1 VVVAALDDVAGGKPR
16 AEALVDRAMGHRML
30 GRLAAITLKAPL
42 RVLAYHAVLDP
53 AGFEAQMEHLV
64 ERYRPVSSEQV
75 VRWLDGATLLPG
87 AVWVTFDDG
96 DPTVVERGLPILSR
110 LGIPAT
116 MFICPGVIDT
126 DRPYWW
132 EIIDQI
138 SPIEVARLKGVPNA
152 ERIARTEEVANQLR
166 EERGADLSRRQLSS
180 EKLQQWLEAGGDVG
194 NHTWDHPIMDRCEPE
209 EQERQIRTAHD
220 WIMDRVRPARLLYA
234 HPNGNAVAHSD
245 SVLAALG
252 YDLSVMFDHRIA
264 SVRTRT
270 RLSRLRTNAD
280 SDLTRFRAI
289 VSGVH
294 PTVHRLRG
302 GR

>member
-1 VVVAALDDVAGGKPR
+1 M
-16 AEALVDRAMGHRML
+16 DRALGHRMVA
-30 GRLAAITLKAPL
+30 RLAAITLKAPL
-42 RVLAYHAVLDP
+42 RVLAYHAILDQD
-53 AGFEAQMEHLV
+53 GFEAQMEHLV
-64 ERYRPVSSEQV
+64 ERYHPISSEQV
-75 VRWLDGATLLPG
+75 VRWLDGGSLAPG

-96 DPTVVERGLPILSR
+96 DPTVVENGLPILSR

-132 EIIDQI
+132 DIIDQI
-138 SPIEVARLKGVPNA
+138 SSAEVARLKAVPNV
-152 ERIARTEEVANQLR
+152 ERVARTEEVANQLR
-166 EERGADLSRRQLSS
+166 EVHGVDVSRRQLTS
-180 EKLQQWLEAGGDVG
+180 EQLQSWLEAGGDVG
-194 NHTWDHPIMDRCEPE
+194 NHTWDHPMMDRCDPD

-220 WIMDRVRPARLLYA
+220 WIMDRVRPAQLLYA
-234 HPNGNAVAHSD
+234 YPNGNAVAHSD
-245 SVLAALG
+245 SVLAELG
-252 YDLSVMFDHRIA
+252 YDLSLMFDHRIA

-280 SDLTRFRAI
+280 GDLTRFRAI
-289 VSGVH
+289 VSGMH